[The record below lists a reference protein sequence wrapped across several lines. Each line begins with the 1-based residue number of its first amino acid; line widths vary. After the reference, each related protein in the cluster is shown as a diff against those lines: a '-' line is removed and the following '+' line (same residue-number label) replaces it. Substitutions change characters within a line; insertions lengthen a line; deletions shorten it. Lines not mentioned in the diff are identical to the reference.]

1 MIEHLFLDTET
12 FSPVDLK
19 KSGSYAYAEHPET
32 EILICSYAIDDGQAQ
47 VWDCTDGSRMPEDL
61 KAALRQVR
69 RHKAK
74 LVMQNGLMFDR
85 LVMRNCWDMD
95 IDPRDILD
103 TMVMAFRHSLPGSLA
118 MQCEV
123 LQIDDSLA
131 KDKRGKAL
139 IQRFCKPTPKNYK
152 VRRYSR
158 ETHPAEWAEFIEYAR
173 SDITA
178 MREVFHAMPDWGNIE
193 FENTVLAID
202 QRINDRGFF
211 VDTALANAA
220 IDAVKQHKIELQA
233 EANEKWGAGL
243 TGAAFLPTL
252 RDLAPAHE
260 ILNAQKSTLN
270 DLLADDD
277 LPDDARTIIEMRLG
291 ASSTASTKYN
301 PLLLGLSG
309 DGRRRGCLQYG
320 GAKRTLRWAGKG
332 FQPQNLA
339 RGFFSDDPKNKK
351 KKIRPEWASDKDWW
365 RILHPLSVG
374 IEMLLKGKAH
384 WCYDVAKLT
393 ASTVRS
399 CIIPEPGKKLVQ
411 ADYSNVEGRGLAWSA
426 GEDTAL
432 DTFRAGLDIYCVTA
446 GKMFGMDPD
455 YIKESRSDLRQ
466 IGKACLHR
474 HTQVLTDTGFKDIMA
489 VSSNDKVWNGEKWV
503 STSGA
508 KLMGWKPVI
517 TLDGVRMTEDHRILS
532 NSWKE
537 AKQLASN
544 DSMLRRALETG
555 SAAWSSFES
564 YQKEMGIDSCSH
576 NATAGNC
583 RVESCST
590 TCATGKQRNAMP
602 APWKPQRNTENSISA
617 TKTQCPTTITGHDCS
632 IDCRQLSL
640 DATTREI
647 GGLKTT
653 AAGGFLFTKN
663 GTLTK
668 GRFSS
673 TFKLWRAGITQSSK
687 WTEKTTTATMNLE
700 TFGLS
705 AVRRTS
711 IIDGALLSFSGA
723 TMLPLPALLN
733 SNGKLQHCEPVY
745 DLINVGYGN
754 RFLIKSASGYLLAH
768 NCELGLG
775 YGGGVAAFLTFAK
788 NLGLDLYAMAET
800 MKGTFPDHIW
810 AAAKRGY
817 EYARIQE
824 KNKKGFAGQ
833 KAERPSYDLPK
844 NVWLTCDSIKRMWRE
859 SHPKTCAFWNDLES
873 AAMNA
878 VKNPGKSY
886 WAGAEVRENGDRAI
900 RIRRT
905 KGKDGSP
912 GWWLQ
917 VELPSGRIL
926 SYPGIGISVEKLAS
940 DIDEDL
946 YPNLAA
952 REITYRERIRYMGEN
967 QTTRQWGKQYTYGGK
982 LAENVTQALCR
993 DLLAN
998 ALVTVE
1004 NAGWPIILHVH
1015 DEIVTEVPNT
1025 PEHTVAELERMMCDL
1040 PAWAAGFPLAA
1051 EGAEL
1056 MRYAK

>member
-1 MIEHLFLDTET
+1 MELLFLDTET
-12 FSPVDLK
+12 YSPVDLK

-32 EILICSYAIDDGQAQ
+32 EILICSYAFDDET
-47 VWDCTDGSRMPEDL
+47 VRLWDCTDGSRMPDDL
-61 KAALRQVR
+61 RKGLRRVQR
-69 RHKAK
+69 GKAK
-74 LVMQNGLMFDR
+74 LVMQNGLLFDR
-85 LVMRNCWDMD
+85 LLMRECWGID
-95 IDPRDILD
+95 IDPRNIID
-103 TMVMAFRHSLPGSLA
+103 TMICAFRHSLPGSLDA
-118 MQCEV
+118 LCQV
-123 LQIDDSLA
+123 LQVEEENA

-152 VRRYSR
+152 VRRYTK
-158 ETHPAEWAEFIEYAR
+158 ETHPGEWTEFLSYAK
-173 SDITA
+173 SDISA

-220 IDAVKQHKIELQA
+220 IDAVKQHKIELQQ

-339 RGFFSDDPKNKK
+339 RGHFSGGELDT
-351 KKIRPEWASDKDWW
+351 
-365 RILHPLSVG
+365 G
-374 IEMLLKGKAH
+374 IKMLLKGRAH
-384 WCYDVAKLT
+384 WAYDVSKLT
-393 ASTVRS
+393 ASTVRG
-399 CIIPEPGKKLVQ
+399 CIIPEPGNKLVV
-411 ADYSNVEGRGLAWSA
+411 ADYSNVEGRGLAWLA
-426 GEDTAL
+426 GEETAL
-432 DTFRAGLDIYCVTA
+432 ATFLAGLDIYCVTA
-446 GKMFGMDPD
+446 GKMFGLDPD
-455 YIKESRSDLRQ
+455 HIKQVRKDLRQ
-466 IGKACLHR
+466 IGKA
-474 HTQVLTDTGFKDIMA
+474 
-489 VSSNDKVWNGEKWV
+489 
-503 STSGA
+503 
-508 KLMGWKPVI
+508 
-517 TLDGVRMTEDHRILS
+517 
-532 NSWKE
+532 
-537 AKQLASN
+537 
-544 DSMLRRALETG
+544 
-555 SAAWSSFES
+555 
-564 YQKEMGIDSCSH
+564 
-576 NATAGNC
+576 
-583 RVESCST
+583 
-590 TCATGKQRNAMP
+590 
-602 APWKPQRNTENSISA
+602 
-617 TKTQCPTTITGHDCS
+617 
-632 IDCRQLSL
+632 
-640 DATTREI
+640 
-647 GGLKTT
+647 
-653 AAGGFLFTKN
+653 
-663 GTLTK
+663 
-668 GRFSS
+668 
-673 TFKLWRAGITQSSK
+673 
-687 WTEKTTTATMNLE
+687 
-700 TFGLS
+700 
-705 AVRRTS
+705 
-711 IIDGALLSFSGA
+711 
-723 TMLPLPALLN
+723 
-733 SNGKLQHCEPVY
+733 
-745 DLINVGYGN
+745 
-754 RFLIKSASGYLLAH
+754 
-768 NCELGLG
+768 CELGLG

-878 VKNPGKSY
+878 IKNPGKSY

-905 KGKDGSP
+905 KGKDGAP

-926 SYPGIGISVEKLAS
+926 SYPGIGISVEKQ
-940 DIDEDL
+940 IDEDDDR
-946 YPNLAA
+946 A
-952 REITYRERIRYMGEN
+952 EYRERIRYMGEN

-1004 NAGWPIILHVH
+1004 NAGWPIILHIH
-1015 DEIVTEVPNT
+1015 DECVCEVPNT
-1025 PEHTVAELERMMCDL
+1025 EEYTAKMLEDMMCIL
-1040 PAWAAGFPLAA
+1040 PSWAAGFPLAA

-1056 MRYAK
+1056 KRYAK

>member
-1 MIEHLFLDTET
+1 MDNLFFDTET
-12 FSPVDLK
+12 YSPVDLK
-19 KSGSYAYAEHPET
+19 KSGSYVYAEHPET
-32 EILICSYAIDDGQAQ
+32 EILICSYAIDDGPAQ
-47 VWDCTDGSRMPEDL
+47 VWDCTDGSRMPDDL

-220 IDAVKQHKIELQA
+220 IDAVKQHKIELQQ
-233 EANEKWGAGL
+233 EANDKWGAGL

-260 ILNAQKSTLN
+260 IPNAQKSTLN

-301 PLLLGLSG
+301 PLLLGLSA

-320 GAKRTLRWAGKG
+320 GAKRTLRWAGKM

-339 RGFFSDDPKNKK
+339 RGYYDDDPED
-351 KKIRPEWASDKDWW
+351 KIKQREGENDELFRARKYA
-365 RILHPLSVG
+365 LTYG
-374 IEMLLKGKAH
+374 INMLLKGRAH
-384 WCYDVAKLT
+384 WVYDVSKLT
-393 ASTVRS
+393 ATTVRS
-399 CIIPEPGKKLVQ
+399 CIIPEPGNKLIV
-411 ADYSNVEGRGLAWSA
+411 ADYSNVEGRGLAWLA
-426 GEDTAL
+426 GEETAL
-432 DTFRAGLDIYCVTA
+432 ETFRSGLDIYCVTA
-446 GKMFGMDPD
+446 GKMFGLDPD
-455 YIKESRSDLRQ
+455 HIKKNRKDLRQ
-466 IGKACLHR
+466 IGKA
-474 HTQVLTDTGFKDIMA
+474 
-489 VSSNDKVWNGEKWV
+489 
-503 STSGA
+503 
-508 KLMGWKPVI
+508 
-517 TLDGVRMTEDHRILS
+517 
-532 NSWKE
+532 
-537 AKQLASN
+537 
-544 DSMLRRALETG
+544 
-555 SAAWSSFES
+555 
-564 YQKEMGIDSCSH
+564 
-576 NATAGNC
+576 
-583 RVESCST
+583 
-590 TCATGKQRNAMP
+590 
-602 APWKPQRNTENSISA
+602 
-617 TKTQCPTTITGHDCS
+617 
-632 IDCRQLSL
+632 
-640 DATTREI
+640 
-647 GGLKTT
+647 
-653 AAGGFLFTKN
+653 
-663 GTLTK
+663 
-668 GRFSS
+668 
-673 TFKLWRAGITQSSK
+673 
-687 WTEKTTTATMNLE
+687 
-700 TFGLS
+700 
-705 AVRRTS
+705 
-711 IIDGALLSFSGA
+711 
-723 TMLPLPALLN
+723 
-733 SNGKLQHCEPVY
+733 
-745 DLINVGYGN
+745 
-754 RFLIKSASGYLLAH
+754 
-768 NCELGLG
+768 CELGLG

-800 MKGTFPDHIW
+800 MKGTFPEHIW

-878 VKNPGKSY
+878 IKNPGKSY
-886 WAGAEVRENGDRAI
+886 WAGAEVREDGSRAI

-926 SYPGIGISVEKLAS
+926 SYPGIGISVEKQ
-940 DIDEDL
+940 IDEDDDR
-946 YPNLAA
+946 A
-952 REITYRERIRYMGEN
+952 EYRERIRYMGEN

-1004 NAGWPIILHVH
+1004 GAGWPIILHVH

-1025 PEHTVAELERMMCDL
+1025 PDYTVAELEHMMCML
-1040 PAWAAGFPLAA
+1040 PTWAAGFPLAA

>member
-1 MIEHLFLDTET
+1 MELLFLDTET
-12 FSPVDLK
+12 YSEVDLK
-19 KSGSYAYAEHPET
+19 KSGSYRYAEDEST
-32 EILICSYAIDDGQAQ
+32 EILICSYAIGDGPAK
-47 VWDCTDGSRMPEDL
+47 VWDCTYGSRMPDDL
-61 KAALRQVR
+61 KDALCRVR

-95 IDPRDILD
+95 IDPRDIID
-103 TMVMAFRHSLPGSLA
+103 TMVCAFRHSLPGSLA

-152 VRRYSR
+152 IRRYSR

-220 IDAVKQHKIELQA
+220 IDAVKQHKIELQQ

-260 ILNAQKSTLN
+260 IPNVQKSTLN

-339 RGFFSDDPKNKK
+339 RGHFSGDELDT
-351 KKIRPEWASDKDWW
+351 
-365 RILHPLSVG
+365 G
-374 IEMLLKGKAH
+374 IKMLLRGKAH
-384 WCYDVAKLT
+384 WCYDVSKLT
-393 ASTVRS
+393 ASTVRG
-399 CIIPEPGKKLVQ
+399 CIIPEPGNKLVV
-411 ADYSNVEGRGLAWSA
+411 ADYSNVEGRGLAWLA
-426 GEDTAL
+426 GEETAL
-432 DTFRAGLDIYCVTA
+432 ATFRAGTDIYKVLASAMFKVAYEDVT
-446 GKMFGMDPD
+446 KDQ
-455 YIKESRSDLRQ
+455 RQ
-466 IGKACLHR
+466 IAKAA
-474 HTQVLTDTGFKDIMA
+474 I
-489 VSSNDKVWNGEKWV
+489 
-503 STSGA
+503 
-508 KLMGWKPVI
+508 
-517 TLDGVRMTEDHRILS
+517 
-532 NSWKE
+532 
-537 AKQLASN
+537 
-544 DSMLRRALETG
+544 
-555 SAAWSSFES
+555 
-564 YQKEMGIDSCSH
+564 
-576 NATAGNC
+576 
-583 RVESCST
+583 
-590 TCATGKQRNAMP
+590 
-602 APWKPQRNTENSISA
+602 
-617 TKTQCPTTITGHDCS
+617 
-632 IDCRQLSL
+632 
-640 DATTREI
+640 
-647 GGLKTT
+647 
-653 AAGGFLFTKN
+653 
-663 GTLTK
+663 
-668 GRFSS
+668 
-673 TFKLWRAGITQSSK
+673 
-687 WTEKTTTATMNLE
+687 
-700 TFGLS
+700 
-705 AVRRTS
+705 
-711 IIDGALLSFSGA
+711 
-723 TMLPLPALLN
+723 
-733 SNGKLQHCEPVY
+733 
-745 DLINVGYGN
+745 
-754 RFLIKSASGYLLAH
+754 
-768 NCELGLG
+768 LGLG

-788 NLGLDLYAMAET
+788 NLGLDLYQLAET
-800 MKGTFPDHIW
+800 MKGAFPEHIW

-817 EYARIQE
+817 EYARIHE

-833 KAERPSYDLPK
+833 KAERPSYDLPR
-844 NVWLTCDSIKRMWRE
+844 NVWLTCDSIKRMYRE
-859 SHPKTCAFWNDLES
+859 SNSAIVQFWNDLES
-873 AAMNA
+873 SAMNA
-878 VKNPGKSY
+878 IKNPSKSY

-926 SYPGIGISVEKLAS
+926 SYPGIGISIEKQ
-940 DIDEDL
+940 IDEDDDR
-946 YPNLAA
+946 A
-952 REITYRERIRYMGEN
+952 EYRERIRYMGEN

-1025 PEHTVAELERMMCDL
+1025 PEYTVAELERMMCEL
-1040 PAWAAGFPLAA
+1040 PSWAAGFPLAA

>member
-1 MIEHLFLDTET
+1 MEPELIFIDHES
-12 FSPVDLK
+12 FSAADLK
-19 KSGSYAYAEHPET
+19 KQGSYAYCEHPST
-32 EILICSYAIDDGQAQ
+32 EILLTSYAFGDDA
-47 VWDCTDGSRMPEDL
+47 VEVYDSTASNRLPKE
-61 KAALRQVR
+61 LRDTLR
-69 RHKAK
+69 WLDRHPNKPGNPK
-74 LVMQNGLMFDR
+74 LVGANYLLFDR
-85 LVMRNCWDMD
+85 LLLKNVWDFH

-220 IDAVKQHKIELQA
+220 IDAVKQHKIELQQ

-243 TGAAFLPTL
+243 TGAAFLPLL
-252 RDLAPAHE
+252 RKLANPEPPVHDLGEYDWFSGKHFE

-351 KKIRPEWASDKDWW
+351 KKTRPEWASDKDWW

-374 IEMLLKGKAH
+374 IEMLLRGKAH
-384 WCYDVAKLT
+384 WCYDVSKLT
-393 ASTVRS
+393 ASTVRG
-399 CIIPEPGKKLVQ
+399 CIIPAPGKKLVV
-411 ADYSNVEGRGLAWSA
+411 ADYSNVEGRGLAWLA
-426 GEDTAL
+426 GEETAL
-432 DTFRAGLDIYCVTA
+432 DTFRAMLDIYCETA
-446 GKMFGMDPD
+446 GKMFGLDPAV
-455 YIKESRSDLRQ
+455 IKESLPDIRQ
-466 IGKACLHR
+466 IGKA
-474 HTQVLTDTGFKDIMA
+474 
-489 VSSNDKVWNGEKWV
+489 
-503 STSGA
+503 
-508 KLMGWKPVI
+508 
-517 TLDGVRMTEDHRILS
+517 
-532 NSWKE
+532 
-537 AKQLASN
+537 
-544 DSMLRRALETG
+544 
-555 SAAWSSFES
+555 
-564 YQKEMGIDSCSH
+564 
-576 NATAGNC
+576 
-583 RVESCST
+583 
-590 TCATGKQRNAMP
+590 
-602 APWKPQRNTENSISA
+602 
-617 TKTQCPTTITGHDCS
+617 
-632 IDCRQLSL
+632 
-640 DATTREI
+640 
-647 GGLKTT
+647 
-653 AAGGFLFTKN
+653 
-663 GTLTK
+663 
-668 GRFSS
+668 
-673 TFKLWRAGITQSSK
+673 
-687 WTEKTTTATMNLE
+687 
-700 TFGLS
+700 
-705 AVRRTS
+705 
-711 IIDGALLSFSGA
+711 
-723 TMLPLPALLN
+723 
-733 SNGKLQHCEPVY
+733 
-745 DLINVGYGN
+745 
-754 RFLIKSASGYLLAH
+754 
-768 NCELGLG
+768 CELGLG

-878 VKNPGKSY
+878 IKNPGKSY

-926 SYPGIGISVEKLAS
+926 SYPGIGISVEKQ
-940 DIDEDL
+940 IDEDDDR
-946 YPNLAA
+946 A
-952 REITYRERIRYMGEN
+952 EYRERIRYMGEN

-1004 NAGWPIILHVH
+1004 SAGWPIILHVH

-1025 PEHTVAELERMMCDL
+1025 PEYTVSELERMMCDL

>member
-1 MIEHLFLDTET
+1 MDFKYLFLDLET
-12 FSPVDLK
+12 FSEADLK
-19 KSGSYAYAEHPET
+19 KVGSYAYAEHPST
-32 EILICSYAIDDGQAQ
+32 EILLAIYAIDDGP
-47 VWDCTDGSRMPEDL
+47 VRCWDCTDDSPMPEQL
-61 KAALRQVR
+61 CKALRHVR

-74 LVMQNGLMFDR
+74 IVGQNFLMFDR
-85 LVMRNCWDMD
+85 LVIRNCWDME

-118 MQCEV
+118 GLCEV
-123 LQIDDSLA
+123 LQIDETLA
-131 KDKRGKAL
+131 KDKSGKAL
-139 IQRFCKPTPKNYK
+139 IQRFSKPTPKNYK
-152 VRRYSR
+152 VRRYNR
-158 ETHPAEWAEFIEYAR
+158 TTHPEEWSSFIKYGI

-220 IDAVKQHKIELQA
+220 IDAVKQHKIELQQ
-233 EANEKWGAGL
+233 EANDKWGAGL

-365 RILHPLSVG
+365 RMLHPLSVG
-374 IEMLLKGKAH
+374 IEMLLRGKAH

-466 IGKACLHR
+466 IGKA
-474 HTQVLTDTGFKDIMA
+474 
-489 VSSNDKVWNGEKWV
+489 
-503 STSGA
+503 
-508 KLMGWKPVI
+508 
-517 TLDGVRMTEDHRILS
+517 
-532 NSWKE
+532 
-537 AKQLASN
+537 
-544 DSMLRRALETG
+544 
-555 SAAWSSFES
+555 
-564 YQKEMGIDSCSH
+564 
-576 NATAGNC
+576 
-583 RVESCST
+583 
-590 TCATGKQRNAMP
+590 
-602 APWKPQRNTENSISA
+602 
-617 TKTQCPTTITGHDCS
+617 
-632 IDCRQLSL
+632 
-640 DATTREI
+640 
-647 GGLKTT
+647 
-653 AAGGFLFTKN
+653 
-663 GTLTK
+663 
-668 GRFSS
+668 
-673 TFKLWRAGITQSSK
+673 
-687 WTEKTTTATMNLE
+687 
-700 TFGLS
+700 
-705 AVRRTS
+705 
-711 IIDGALLSFSGA
+711 
-723 TMLPLPALLN
+723 
-733 SNGKLQHCEPVY
+733 
-745 DLINVGYGN
+745 
-754 RFLIKSASGYLLAH
+754 
-768 NCELGLG
+768 CELGLG

-878 VKNPGKSY
+878 IKNPGKSY
-886 WAGAEVRENGDRAI
+886 WAGAEIRENGDRAI

-926 SYPGIGISVEKLAS
+926 SYPGIGVSVERQVHAVE
-940 DIDEDL
+940 DEDFSGQYKAGTML
-946 YPNLAA
+946 DDLAGN
-952 REITYRERIRYMGEN
+952 RDVLRERIRYMGEN

-1025 PEHTVAELERMMCDL
+1025 PDYTVAELERMMCDL
-1040 PAWAAGFPLAA
+1040 PSWATGFPLAA

>member
-1 MIEHLFLDTET
+1 MEYLFFDTET
-12 FSPVDLK
+12 YSEVDLK
-19 KSGSYAYAEHPET
+19 KSGSYRYAEDIST
-32 EILICSYAIDDGQAQ
+32 EILICSYAIDDAPAQ
-47 VWDCTDGSRMPEDL
+47 VWDCTDNGRMPDDL

-74 LVMQNGLMFDR
+74 LVMANGLMFDR
-85 LVMRNCWDMD
+85 LVMRNCWGMD

-103 TMVMAFRHSLPGSLA
+103 TMIMAFRHSLPGSLA

-123 LQIDDSLA
+123 LQIDESQA

-220 IDAVKQHKIELQA
+220 IDAVKQHKIELQR
-233 EANEKWGAGL
+233 EANDKWGAGL

-270 DLLADDD
+270 DLLADED

-339 RGFFSDDPKNKK
+339 RGHFSDDPKNKK

-365 RILHPLSVG
+365 QMLHPLSVG

-384 WCYDVAKLT
+384 WCYDVSKLT
-393 ASTVRS
+393 ASTVRG
-399 CIIPEPGKKLVQ
+399 CIIPAPGKKLVV
-411 ADYSNVEGRGLAWSA
+411 ADYSNVEGRGLAWLA
-426 GEDTAL
+426 GEETAL
-432 DTFRAGLDIYCVTA
+432 DTFRAMLDIYCETA
-446 GKMFGMDPD
+446 GKMFGLNPAV
-455 YIKESRSDLRQ
+455 IKESLPDIRQ
-466 IGKACLHR
+466 IGKAC
-474 HTQVLTDTGFKDIMA
+474 
-489 VSSNDKVWNGEKWV
+489 
-503 STSGA
+503 
-508 KLMGWKPVI
+508 
-517 TLDGVRMTEDHRILS
+517 
-532 NSWKE
+532 
-537 AKQLASN
+537 
-544 DSMLRRALETG
+544 
-555 SAAWSSFES
+555 
-564 YQKEMGIDSCSH
+564 
-576 NATAGNC
+576 
-583 RVESCST
+583 
-590 TCATGKQRNAMP
+590 
-602 APWKPQRNTENSISA
+602 
-617 TKTQCPTTITGHDCS
+617 
-632 IDCRQLSL
+632 
-640 DATTREI
+640 
-647 GGLKTT
+647 
-653 AAGGFLFTKN
+653 
-663 GTLTK
+663 
-668 GRFSS
+668 
-673 TFKLWRAGITQSSK
+673 
-687 WTEKTTTATMNLE
+687 
-700 TFGLS
+700 
-705 AVRRTS
+705 
-711 IIDGALLSFSGA
+711 
-723 TMLPLPALLN
+723 
-733 SNGKLQHCEPVY
+733 
-745 DLINVGYGN
+745 
-754 RFLIKSASGYLLAH
+754 
-768 NCELGLG
+768 ELGLG
-775 YGGGVAAFLTFAK
+775 FGGGVAAFLTFAK

-878 VKNPGKSY
+878 IKNPGKSY
-886 WAGAEVRENGDRAI
+886 WAGAEVRENGGRAI

-926 SYPGIGISVEKLAS
+926 SYPGIGISVEKQ
-940 DIDEDL
+940 IDEDDDR
-946 YPNLAA
+946 A
-952 REITYRERIRYMGEN
+952 EYRERIRYMGEN

-1004 NAGWPIILHVH
+1004 NAGWPVVLHVH
-1015 DEIVTEVPNT
+1015 DELVCEVPNT
-1025 PEHTVAELERMMCDL
+1025 PDYTLAELGRMMCAL
-1040 PAWAAGFPLAA
+1040 PVWAAGFPLTYS
-1051 EGAEL
+1051 GDEL

>member
-1 MIEHLFLDTET
+1 MDFEYLFLDLET
-12 FSPVDLK
+12 FSEADLK
-19 KSGSYAYAEHPET
+19 KVGSYAYAEHPST
-32 EILICSYAIDDGQAQ
+32 EILLAIYAIDDGP
-47 VWDCTDGSRMPEDL
+47 VVCWDCTGGGPMPDEL
-61 KAALRQVR
+61 RKALRQVR
-69 RHKAK
+69 RHNAK
-74 LVMQNGLMFDR
+74 IVGQNFLMFDR
-85 LVMRNCWDMD
+85 LVIRNCWGMEL
-95 IDPRDILD
+95 DPRDILD

-123 LQIDDSLA
+123 LQIDETLA
-131 KDKRGKAL
+131 KDKSGKAL
-139 IQRFCKPTPKNYK
+139 IQRFSKPTPKNYK
-152 VRRYSR
+152 VRRYTK
-158 ETHPAEWAEFIEYAR
+158 ETHPEEWAAFIKYGI
-173 SDITA
+173 SDITS

-193 FENTVLAID
+193 FENTVLTID

-220 IDAVKQHKIELQA
+220 IDAVKQHKIELQQ

-252 RDLAPAHE
+252 RDLAPAHQ

-270 DLLADDD
+270 DLLADED

-320 GAKRTLRWAGKG
+320 GAKRTLRWAGKS

-339 RGFFSDDPKNKK
+339 RGHFSGDELDT
-351 KKIRPEWASDKDWW
+351 
-365 RILHPLSVG
+365 G
-374 IEMLLKGKAH
+374 IKMLLRGRAH
-384 WCYDVAKLT
+384 WCYDVSKLT
-393 ASTVRS
+393 ASTVRG
-399 CIIPEPGKKLVQ
+399 CIIPEPENKLVV
-411 ADYSNVEGRGLAWSA
+411 ADYSNVEGRGLAWLA
-426 GEDTAL
+426 GEETAL
-432 DTFRAGLDIYCVTA
+432 ATFLAGLDIYCVTA
-446 GKMFGMDPD
+446 GKMFGLDPD
-455 YIKESRSDLRQ
+455 HIKKNRKDLRQ
-466 IGKACLHR
+466 IGKA
-474 HTQVLTDTGFKDIMA
+474 
-489 VSSNDKVWNGEKWV
+489 
-503 STSGA
+503 
-508 KLMGWKPVI
+508 
-517 TLDGVRMTEDHRILS
+517 
-532 NSWKE
+532 
-537 AKQLASN
+537 
-544 DSMLRRALETG
+544 
-555 SAAWSSFES
+555 
-564 YQKEMGIDSCSH
+564 
-576 NATAGNC
+576 
-583 RVESCST
+583 
-590 TCATGKQRNAMP
+590 
-602 APWKPQRNTENSISA
+602 
-617 TKTQCPTTITGHDCS
+617 
-632 IDCRQLSL
+632 
-640 DATTREI
+640 
-647 GGLKTT
+647 
-653 AAGGFLFTKN
+653 
-663 GTLTK
+663 
-668 GRFSS
+668 
-673 TFKLWRAGITQSSK
+673 
-687 WTEKTTTATMNLE
+687 
-700 TFGLS
+700 
-705 AVRRTS
+705 
-711 IIDGALLSFSGA
+711 
-723 TMLPLPALLN
+723 
-733 SNGKLQHCEPVY
+733 
-745 DLINVGYGN
+745 
-754 RFLIKSASGYLLAH
+754 
-768 NCELGLG
+768 CELGLG

-878 VKNPGKSY
+878 IKNPGKSY

-926 SYPGIGISVEKLAS
+926 SYPGIGISVEKQ
-940 DIDEDL
+940 IDEEDSVADFFDAQAL
-946 YPNLAA
+946 GVSYATYEQMNPKK
-952 REITYRERIRYMGEN
+952 ITYRERIRYMGEN

-1004 NAGWPIILHVH
+1004 NAGWPIVLHVH
-1015 DEIVTEVPNT
+1015 DEQVCEVPNT
-1025 PEHTVAELERMMCDL
+1025 EEYTAKMLEDMMCIL
-1040 PAWAAGFPLAA
+1040 PSWAAGFPLAA

>member
-1 MIEHLFLDTET
+1 MEFTQDDLFIDHES
-12 FSPVDLK
+12 FSEVDLK
-19 KSGSYAYAEHPET
+19 KRGSYAYAEHKST
-32 EILICSYAIDDGQAQ
+32 EIMLTTYAFGNEEVQAF
-47 VWDCTDGSRMPEDL
+47 DATDGGRLPSELRSVLKYLSRNPG
-61 KAALRQVR
+61 K
-69 RHKAK
+69 KGNPK
-74 LVMQNGLMFDR
+74 LIGANYLMFDR
-85 LVMRNCWDMD
+85 LLLRNCWGYD
-95 IDPRDILD
+95 IDQRDIID
-103 TMVMAFRHSLPGSLA
+103 TMVCAFRHSLPGSLA

-123 LQIDDSLA
+123 LQIAEELA

-220 IDAVKQHKIELQA
+220 IDAVKQHKIELQQ
-233 EANEKWGAGL
+233 EAIEKWGASL

-252 RDLAPAHE
+252 RELAPAHE

-270 DLLADDD
+270 DLLADDG

-301 PLLLGLSG
+301 PLLLGLSS

-339 RGFFSDDPKNKK
+339 RGHFSGDELDT
-351 KKIRPEWASDKDWW
+351 
-365 RILHPLSVG
+365 G
-374 IEMLLKGKAH
+374 IKMLLKGKAH
-384 WCYDVAKLT
+384 WCYDVSKLT
-393 ASTVRS
+393 ASTVRG
-399 CIIPEPGKKLVQ
+399 CIIPEPGNKLVV
-411 ADYSNVEGRGLAWSA
+411 ADYSNVEGRGLAWLA
-426 GEDTAL
+426 GEETAL
-432 DTFRAGLDIYCVTA
+432 ATFLAGLDIYCVTA
-446 GKMFGMDPD
+446 GKMFGLDPD
-455 YIKESRSDLRQ
+455 HIKQVRKDLRQ
-466 IGKACLHR
+466 IGKA
-474 HTQVLTDTGFKDIMA
+474 
-489 VSSNDKVWNGEKWV
+489 
-503 STSGA
+503 
-508 KLMGWKPVI
+508 
-517 TLDGVRMTEDHRILS
+517 
-532 NSWKE
+532 
-537 AKQLASN
+537 
-544 DSMLRRALETG
+544 
-555 SAAWSSFES
+555 
-564 YQKEMGIDSCSH
+564 
-576 NATAGNC
+576 
-583 RVESCST
+583 
-590 TCATGKQRNAMP
+590 
-602 APWKPQRNTENSISA
+602 
-617 TKTQCPTTITGHDCS
+617 
-632 IDCRQLSL
+632 
-640 DATTREI
+640 
-647 GGLKTT
+647 
-653 AAGGFLFTKN
+653 
-663 GTLTK
+663 
-668 GRFSS
+668 
-673 TFKLWRAGITQSSK
+673 
-687 WTEKTTTATMNLE
+687 
-700 TFGLS
+700 
-705 AVRRTS
+705 
-711 IIDGALLSFSGA
+711 
-723 TMLPLPALLN
+723 
-733 SNGKLQHCEPVY
+733 
-745 DLINVGYGN
+745 
-754 RFLIKSASGYLLAH
+754 
-768 NCELGLG
+768 CELGLG

-878 VKNPGKSY
+878 IKNPGKSY
-886 WAGAEVRENGDRAI
+886 WAGAEVRENGGRAI

-926 SYPGIGISVEKLAS
+926 SYPGIGISVEKQ
-940 DIDEDL
+940 IDEDDD
-946 YPNLAA
+946 
-952 REITYRERIRYMGEN
+952 RTEYRERIRYMGEN

-993 DLLAN
+993 DLLAY

-1025 PEHTVAELERMMCDL
+1025 SEYTVAELERMMCDL
-1040 PAWAAGFPLAA
+1040 PSWAAGFPLAA
-1051 EGAEL
+1051 EGTEL

>member
-1 MIEHLFLDTET
+1 MTIEHLFLDTET
-12 FSPVDLK
+12 FSQVDLK

-32 EILICSYAIDDGQAQ
+32 EILICSYAIDDGPAH
-47 VWDCTDGSRMPEDL
+47 VWDCTDGSRMPDDL

-85 LVMRNCWDMD
+85 LVMRNCWSMD

-103 TMVMAFRHSLPGSLA
+103 TMIIAFRHSLPGSLA

-220 IDAVKQHKIELQA
+220 IDAVKQHKIELQQ

-243 TGAAFLPTL
+243 TGAAFLPLL
-252 RDLAPAHE
+252 RQLANPEPPEHDLGEYDWFSGKHFDIP
-260 ILNAQKSTLN
+260 NAQKSTLN

-320 GAKRTLRWAGKG
+320 GAKRTLRWAGKM

-339 RGFFSDDPKNKK
+339 RGYYDDDPED
-351 KKIRPEWASDKDWW
+351 KITQREGENDELFRARKYA
-365 RILHPLSVG
+365 LTYG
-374 IEMLLKGKAH
+374 INMLLKGRAH
-384 WCYDVAKLT
+384 WVYDVSKLT
-393 ASTVRS
+393 ATTVRS
-399 CIIPEPGKKLVQ
+399 CIIPEPGNKLIV
-411 ADYSNVEGRGLAWSA
+411 ADYSNVEGRGLAWLA
-426 GEDTAL
+426 GEETAL
-432 DTFRAGLDIYCVTA
+432 ETFRSGLDIYCVTA
-446 GKMFGMDPD
+446 GKMFGLDPD
-455 YIKESRSDLRQ
+455 HIKKNRKDLRQ
-466 IGKACLHR
+466 IGKA
-474 HTQVLTDTGFKDIMA
+474 
-489 VSSNDKVWNGEKWV
+489 
-503 STSGA
+503 
-508 KLMGWKPVI
+508 
-517 TLDGVRMTEDHRILS
+517 
-532 NSWKE
+532 
-537 AKQLASN
+537 
-544 DSMLRRALETG
+544 
-555 SAAWSSFES
+555 
-564 YQKEMGIDSCSH
+564 
-576 NATAGNC
+576 
-583 RVESCST
+583 
-590 TCATGKQRNAMP
+590 
-602 APWKPQRNTENSISA
+602 
-617 TKTQCPTTITGHDCS
+617 
-632 IDCRQLSL
+632 
-640 DATTREI
+640 
-647 GGLKTT
+647 
-653 AAGGFLFTKN
+653 
-663 GTLTK
+663 
-668 GRFSS
+668 
-673 TFKLWRAGITQSSK
+673 
-687 WTEKTTTATMNLE
+687 
-700 TFGLS
+700 
-705 AVRRTS
+705 
-711 IIDGALLSFSGA
+711 
-723 TMLPLPALLN
+723 
-733 SNGKLQHCEPVY
+733 
-745 DLINVGYGN
+745 
-754 RFLIKSASGYLLAH
+754 
-768 NCELGLG
+768 CELGLG

-878 VKNPGKSY
+878 IKNPGKSY

-900 RIRRT
+900 RVRRT

-926 SYPGIGISVEKLAS
+926 SYPGIGISVEKQ
-940 DIDEDL
+940 IDEDDD
-946 YPNLAA
+946 
-952 REITYRERIRYMGEN
+952 RTEYRERIRYMGEN

-982 LAENVTQALCR
+982 LSENVTQALCR

-1004 NAGWPIILHVH
+1004 GAGWPVVLHVH
-1015 DEIVTEVPNT
+1015 DECVCEVPNT
-1025 PEHTVAELERMMCDL
+1025 ADYTLAELGRMMCEL
-1040 PAWAAGFPLAA
+1040 PVWAAGFPLAYSGD
-1051 EGAEL
+1051 EV